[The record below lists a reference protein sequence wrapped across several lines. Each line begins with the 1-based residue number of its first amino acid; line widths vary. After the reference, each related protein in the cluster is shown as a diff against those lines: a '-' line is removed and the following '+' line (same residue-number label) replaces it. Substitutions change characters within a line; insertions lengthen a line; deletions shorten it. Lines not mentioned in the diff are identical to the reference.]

1 MFLSLEV
8 WELVIDDFLVC
19 LLGMVLFIYVC

>member
-19 LLGMVLFIYVC
+19 LLGMILFIYLC

>member
-19 LLGMVLFIYVC
+19 LVGMVLFIYLC

>member
-19 LLGMVLFIYVC
+19 LVGMILFIYLC

>member
-8 WELVIDDFLVC
+8 WELVIDDFLLC
-19 LLGMVLFIYVC
+19 LLGMILFIYVC